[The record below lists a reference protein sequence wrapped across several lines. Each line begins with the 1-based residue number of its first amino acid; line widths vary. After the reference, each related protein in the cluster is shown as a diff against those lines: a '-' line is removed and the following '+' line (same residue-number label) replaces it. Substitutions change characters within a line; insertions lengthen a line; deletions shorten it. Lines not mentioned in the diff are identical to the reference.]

1 MRPMRARRSSAASNP
16 GSRCPQPRRSGGCAR
31 YCGHCA
37 RGPSRARWN
46 RPRCACYSLRMAI
59 DARVPPPSTALVRR
73 EDRPRGILG
82 RIRGA
87 FEQWTSS
94 RGGPEIEAR
103 LTRLV
108 APQNEYGVDPF
119 GLDLSFVK
127 ASMAPALWLYKHYF
141 RVETHGIDR
150 VPPARV
156 LLIANHSGQLPLDA
170 AMLGLAMI
178 VEAEPPRIAR
188 AMVEKWA
195 PTLPFV
201 APFFARIGQVV
212 GTPENCR
219 RLLAAGETIMVFP
232 EGTRGLNKT
241 YDKRYRLQ
249 EFGSGFMRIAVET
262 QTPVLPV
269 AVIGAE
275 EQAPALFDFKQ
286 VAKIFGFPA
295 LPITPTLVPFPL
307 PVKYHLWFG
316 EPMRLSGH
324 AHDDGAELERK
335 VGEVKRAI
343 ETLLKRGLKSPGSIF
358 R

>member
-1 MRPMRARRSSAASNP
+1 M
-16 GSRCPQPRRSGGCAR
+16 
-31 YCGHCA
+31 
-37 RGPSRARWN
+37 
-46 RPRCACYSLRMAI
+46 
-59 DARVPPPSTALVRR
+59 STALVRY
-73 EDRPRGILG
+73 DGDKPRGVFG
-82 RIRGA
+82 RLRGA
-87 FEQWTSS
+87 MQKWALSQ
-94 RGGPEIEAR
+94 GGPELEAR
-103 LTRLV
+103 LARLV

-119 GLDLSFVK
+119 GLELDFAK
-127 ASMAPALWLYKHYF
+127 AAIAPVLWLYRNYF
-141 RVETHGIDR
+141 RVETHGIEQVPQGR
-150 VPPARV
+150 VM
-156 LLIANHSGQLPLDA
+156 LISNHSGQLPLD
-170 AMLGLAMI
+170 GAMI
-178 VEAEPPRIAR
+178 AMSLLLEAEPPRVVR

-212 GTPENCR
+212 GTPENCK

-249 EFGSGFMRIAVET
+249 QFGSGFMRIAVET

-295 LPITPTLVPFPL
+295 LPITPTLVPLPL
-307 PVKYHLWFG
+307 PVKYRLWFG
-316 EPMRLSGH
+316 EPMRFSGS
-324 AHDDGAELERK
+324 AHDDDAELERK
-335 VGEVKRAI
+335 VSEVKRAI
-343 ETLLKRGLKSPGSIF
+343 ETLLKRGLKSRGSIF

>member
-1 MRPMRARRSSAASNP
+1 M
-16 GSRCPQPRRSGGCAR
+16 
-31 YCGHCA
+31 
-37 RGPSRARWN
+37 
-46 RPRCACYSLRMAI
+46 
-59 DARVPPPSTALVRR
+59 STALVRY
-73 EDRPRGILG
+73 DGDKPRGVFG
-82 RIRGA
+82 RLRGA
-87 FEQWTSS
+87 MQKWALSQ
-94 RGGPEIEAR
+94 GGPELEAR
-103 LTRLV
+103 LARLV

-119 GLDLSFVK
+119 GLELDFAK
-127 ASMAPALWLYKHYF
+127 AAIAPVLWLYRNYF
-141 RVETHGIDR
+141 RVETHGIEQ
-150 VPPARV
+150 VPPGRV
-156 LLIANHSGQLPLDA
+156 MLISNHSGQLPLD
-170 AMLGLAMI
+170 GAMI
-178 VEAEPPRIAR
+178 AMSLLLEAEPPRVVR

-295 LPITPTLVPFPL
+295 LPITPTLVPLPL
-307 PVKYHLWFG
+307 PVKYRLWFG
-316 EPMRLSGH
+316 EPMRFSGT
-324 AHDDGAELERK
+324 AHDDDAELERK
-335 VGEVKRAI
+335 VAEVKRAI
-343 ETLLKRGLKSPGSIF
+343 ETLLRRGLKSRGSIF

>member
-1 MRPMRARRSSAASNP
+1 M
-16 GSRCPQPRRSGGCAR
+16 
-31 YCGHCA
+31 
-37 RGPSRARWN
+37 
-46 RPRCACYSLRMAI
+46 
-59 DARVPPPSTALVRR
+59 STALVRY
-73 EDRPRGILG
+73 DGDKPRGVFG
-82 RIRGA
+82 RLRGA
-87 FEQWTSS
+87 MQKWALSQ
-94 RGGPEIEAR
+94 GGPELEAR
-103 LTRLV
+103 LARLV

-119 GLDLSFVK
+119 GLELDFAK
-127 ASMAPALWLYKHYF
+127 AAIAPVLWLYRNYF
-141 RVETHGIDR
+141 RVETHGIEQVPQGR
-150 VPPARV
+150 VM
-156 LLIANHSGQLPLDA
+156 LISNHSGQLPLD
-170 AMLGLAMI
+170 GAMI
-178 VEAEPPRIAR
+178 AMALLLEAEPPRVVR

-295 LPITPTLVPFPL
+295 LPITPTLVPLPL
-307 PVKYHLWFG
+307 PVKYRLWFG
-316 EPMRLSGH
+316 EPMRFSGT
-324 AHDDGAELERK
+324 AHDDDAELERK
-335 VGEVKRAI
+335 VSEVKRAI
-343 ETLLKRGLKSPGSIF
+343 EILLKRGLKSRGSIF

>member
-1 MRPMRARRSSAASNP
+1 M
-16 GSRCPQPRRSGGCAR
+16 
-31 YCGHCA
+31 
-37 RGPSRARWN
+37 
-46 RPRCACYSLRMAI
+46 
-59 DARVPPPSTALVRR
+59 STALVRY
-73 EDRPRGILG
+73 DGDKPRGVFG
-82 RIRGA
+82 RLRGA
-87 FEQWTSS
+87 MEKWTLSQ
-94 RGGPEIEAR
+94 GGPELQAR
-103 LTRLV
+103 LARLV

-119 GLDLSFVK
+119 GLELDFAK
-127 ASMAPALWLYKHYF
+127 AAIAPVLWLYRNYF
-141 RVETHGIDR
+141 RVETHGIEQ
-150 VPPARV
+150 VPPGRV
-156 LLIANHSGQLPLDA
+156 MLISNHSGQLPLD
-170 AMLGLAMI
+170 GAMI
-178 VEAEPPRIAR
+178 AMSLLLEAEPPRVVR

-195 PTLPFV
+195 PTLPFI

-295 LPITPTLVPFPL
+295 LPITPTLVPLPL
-307 PVKYHLWFG
+307 PVKYRLWFG
-316 EPMRLSGH
+316 EPMRFSGT
-324 AHDDGAELERK
+324 AHDDDAELERK
-335 VGEVKRAI
+335 VAEVKRAI
-343 ETLLKRGLKSPGSIF
+343 ETLLRRGLKSRGSIF

>member
-1 MRPMRARRSSAASNP
+1 M
-16 GSRCPQPRRSGGCAR
+16 
-31 YCGHCA
+31 
-37 RGPSRARWN
+37 
-46 RPRCACYSLRMAI
+46 
-59 DARVPPPSTALVRR
+59 STALVRY
-73 EDRPRGILG
+73 DGDKPRGLFG
-82 RIRGA
+82 RLRGA
-87 FEQWTSS
+87 MQKWALSQ
-94 RGGPEIEAR
+94 GGPELEAR
-103 LTRLV
+103 LARLV

-119 GLDLSFVK
+119 GLELDFAK
-127 ASMAPALWLYKHYF
+127 AAIAPVLWLYRNYF
-141 RVETHGIDR
+141 RVETHGIEQVPQGR
-150 VPPARV
+150 VM
-156 LLIANHSGQLPLDA
+156 LISNHSGQLPLD
-170 AMLGLAMI
+170 GAMI
-178 VEAEPPRIAR
+178 AMSLLLEAEPPRVVR

-295 LPITPTLVPFPL
+295 LPITPTLVPLPL
-307 PVKYHLWFG
+307 PVKYRLWFG
-316 EPMRLSGH
+316 EPMRFSGT
-324 AHDDGAELERK
+324 AHDDDAELERK
-335 VGEVKRAI
+335 VAEVKRAI
-343 ETLLKRGLKSPGSIF
+343 ETLLKRGLKSRGSIF

>member
-1 MRPMRARRSSAASNP
+1 M
-16 GSRCPQPRRSGGCAR
+16 
-31 YCGHCA
+31 
-37 RGPSRARWN
+37 
-46 RPRCACYSLRMAI
+46 
-59 DARVPPPSTALVRR
+59 STALVRY
-73 EDRPRGILG
+73 DGDKPRGVFG
-82 RIRGA
+82 RLRGA
-87 FEQWTSS
+87 MQKWALSQ
-94 RGGPEIEAR
+94 GGPELEAR
-103 LTRLV
+103 LARLV

-119 GLDLSFVK
+119 GLELDFAK
-127 ASMAPALWLYKHYF
+127 AAIAPVLWLYRNYF
-141 RVETHGIDR
+141 RVETHGIEQVPQGR
-150 VPPARV
+150 VM
-156 LLIANHSGQLPLDA
+156 LISNHSGQLPLD
-170 AMLGLAMI
+170 GAMI
-178 VEAEPPRIAR
+178 AMSLLLEAEPPRVVR

-286 VAKIFGFPA
+286 VAKILGFPA
-295 LPITPTLVPFPL
+295 LPITPTLVPLPL
-307 PVKYHLWFG
+307 PVKYRLWFG
-316 EPMRLSGH
+316 EPMRFSGT
-324 AHDDGAELERK
+324 AHDDDAELERK
-335 VGEVKRAI
+335 VSEVKRAI
-343 ETLLKRGLKSPGSIF
+343 EILLKRGLKSRGSIF

>member
-1 MRPMRARRSSAASNP
+1 M
-16 GSRCPQPRRSGGCAR
+16 
-31 YCGHCA
+31 
-37 RGPSRARWN
+37 
-46 RPRCACYSLRMAI
+46 
-59 DARVPPPSTALVRR
+59 STALVRY
-73 EDRPRGILG
+73 DGDKPRGVFG
-82 RIRGA
+82 RLRGA
-87 FEQWTSS
+87 MQKWALSQ
-94 RGGPEIEAR
+94 GGPELEAR
-103 LTRLV
+103 LARLV

-119 GLDLSFVK
+119 GLELDFTK
-127 ASMAPALWLYKHYF
+127 AAIAPVLWLYRNYF
-141 RVETHGIDR
+141 RVETHGIEQVPQGR
-150 VPPARV
+150 VM
-156 LLIANHSGQLPLDA
+156 LISNHSGQLPLD
-170 AMLGLAMI
+170 GAMI
-178 VEAEPPRIAR
+178 AMSLLLEAEPPRVVR

-295 LPITPTLVPFPL
+295 LPITPTLVPLPL
-307 PVKYHLWFG
+307 PVKYRLWFG
-316 EPMRLSGH
+316 EPMRFSGT
-324 AHDDGAELERK
+324 AHDDDAELERK
-335 VGEVKRAI
+335 VSEVKRAI
-343 ETLLKRGLKSPGSIF
+343 EILLKRGLKSRGSIF